1 MFPVNLWL
9 DLQARADSGWI
20 LGARLPHKWW
30 HGSSIRRCIITG
42 SLFFG
47 EMSTAMGNHCPDLL
61 IPSRLPDGELPLQS
75 FLLHSFVGTH
85 KNSFQFSRSFQFS
98 KVEKLNYLFILNF
111 LFCTGVWL
119 INNVVIV
126 SCEPRK
132 DSAMHIHVSILPQ
145 ILFPPRLP
153 HNMEQSLLCCTVGAC
168 WLSILNTAVCT
179 CSSQTP

>member
-1 MFPVNLWL
+1 MFPVNLRL

-85 KNSFQFSRSFQFS
+85 KNSFHSIKKIFSSSTILLSHVVVHIEREAFFPLFSSF
-98 KVEKLNYLFILNF
+98 
-111 LFCTGVWL
+111 
-119 INNVVIV
+119 
-126 SCEPRK
+126 
-132 DSAMHIHVSILPQ
+132 
-145 ILFPPRLP
+145 
-153 HNMEQSLLCCTVGAC
+153 
-168 WLSILNTAVCT
+168 
-179 CSSQTP
+179 